1 MTDILRPVLELSV
14 IIPGILLAYLPV
26 KSYLRQTPLKLTAWL
41 LPLLL
46 GICILG
52 GAVCCALQIPT
63 RWFLFPLLPVIML
76 IYHKTLKIS
85 VWKSVSIFLAVFA
98 VFTCVKSLSR
108 AVNALMTA
116 DLHIT
121 ENELWL
127 HTGAGIFYNVICLMF
142 VLAMPAHAASKA
154 DELLQLVNAERAQAG
169 VAPLSMGSSALN
181 AAAQARAEELTV
193 NYSYNR
199 PNGSREFTILP
210 EYGVDDVSVG
220 ENYWAAAEDA
230 SDVVAAW
237 NRYDFFKERMLD
249 KDATSVGVGYYEG
262 GEYGNYW
269 VMIFTYA
276 RGTSENGFAQE
287 VLALVN
293 AERAKE
299 NLAPLAMGDA
309 KLQAAADERAKE
321 VAKVASH
328 TRPDGTNCF
337 TVLKEYGVSDTATGE
352 NAAWGETTPEKVVAD
367 WMASEGHRVN
377 IMDPAAKYMCL
388 GYNYDANSQWGHNW
402 IQIFAK

>member
-1 MTDILRPVLELSV
+1 MRNASMKVLKNL
-14 IIPGILLAYLPV
+14 
-26 KSYLRQTPLKLTAWL
+26 
-41 LPLLL
+41 
-46 GICILG
+46 
-52 GAVCCALQIPT
+52 VCCAA
-63 RWFLFPLLPVIML
+63 F
-76 IYHKTLKIS
+76 
-85 VWKSVSIFLAVFA
+85 
-98 VFTCVKSLSR
+98 
-108 AVNALMTA
+108 
-116 DLHIT
+116 
-121 ENELWL
+121 
-127 HTGAGIFYNVICLMF
+127 ICLMF

-181 AAAQARAEELTV
+181 AAAQARAKELTV

-210 EYGVDDVSVG
+210 
-220 ENYWAAAEDA
+220 
-230 SDVVAAW
+230 
-237 NRYDFFKERMLD
+237 
-249 KDATSVGVGYYEG
+249 
-262 GEYGNYW
+262 EYGNYW

>member
-1 MTDILRPVLELSV
+1 
-14 IIPGILLAYLPV
+14 
-26 KSYLRQTPLKLTAWL
+26 
-41 LPLLL
+41 
-46 GICILG
+46 
-52 GAVCCALQIPT
+52 
-63 RWFLFPLLPVIML
+63 
-76 IYHKTLKIS
+76 
-85 VWKSVSIFLAVFA
+85 
-98 VFTCVKSLSR
+98 
-108 AVNALMTA
+108 
-116 DLHIT
+116 
-121 ENELWL
+121 
-127 HTGAGIFYNVICLMF
+127 
-142 VLAMPAHAASKA
+142 MPAHAASKA

-181 AAAQARAEELTV
+181 AAAQARAKELTV

-220 ENYWAAAEDA
+220 ENYWAAAKDA

-249 KDATSVGVGYYEG
+249 KDATSVGIGYYEG

>member
-1 MTDILRPVLELSV
+1 MRNASMKVLKNL
-14 IIPGILLAYLPV
+14 
-26 KSYLRQTPLKLTAWL
+26 
-41 LPLLL
+41 
-46 GICILG
+46 
-52 GAVCCALQIPT
+52 VCCAA
-63 RWFLFPLLPVIML
+63 F
-76 IYHKTLKIS
+76 
-85 VWKSVSIFLAVFA
+85 
-98 VFTCVKSLSR
+98 
-108 AVNALMTA
+108 
-116 DLHIT
+116 
-121 ENELWL
+121 
-127 HTGAGIFYNVICLMF
+127 ICLMF

-181 AAAQARAEELTV
+181 AAAQARAKELTV

-220 ENYWAAAEDA
+220 ENYWAAAENA

-249 KDATSVGVGYYEG
+249 KDATSVGIGYYEG

-309 KLQAAADERAKE
+309 KLQAAADERDAALIRDRDAMARAGLSEREIVTGLALKYHLSDRH
-321 VAKVASH
+321 VW
-328 TRPDGTNCF
+328 R
-337 TVLKEYGVSDTATGE
+337 VL
-352 NAAWGETTPEKVVAD
+352 
-367 WMASEGHRVN
+367 HRV
-377 IMDPAAKYMCL
+377 PEGKTSL
-388 GYNYDANSQWGHNW
+388 FPLQRQGRLL
-402 IQIFAK
+402 

>member
-1 MTDILRPVLELSV
+1 MRNASMKVLKNL
-14 IIPGILLAYLPV
+14 
-26 KSYLRQTPLKLTAWL
+26 
-41 LPLLL
+41 
-46 GICILG
+46 
-52 GAVCCALQIPT
+52 VCCAA
-63 RWFLFPLLPVIML
+63 F
-76 IYHKTLKIS
+76 
-85 VWKSVSIFLAVFA
+85 
-98 VFTCVKSLSR
+98 
-108 AVNALMTA
+108 
-116 DLHIT
+116 
-121 ENELWL
+121 
-127 HTGAGIFYNVICLMF
+127 ICLMF
-142 VLAMPAHAASKA
+142 VLAMPAHAASKV

-181 AAAQARAEELTV
+181 AAAQARAKELTV

-220 ENYWAAAEDA
+220 ENYWAAAENA

-249 KDATSVGVGYYEG
+249 KDATSVGIGYYEG

-276 RGTSENGFAQE
+276 R
-287 VLALVN
+287 
-293 AERAKE
+293 
-299 NLAPLAMGDA
+299 
-309 KLQAAADERAKE
+309 
-321 VAKVASH
+321 
-328 TRPDGTNCF
+328 GTNCF

>member
-1 MTDILRPVLELSV
+1 MRNASMKVLKNL
-14 IIPGILLAYLPV
+14 
-26 KSYLRQTPLKLTAWL
+26 
-41 LPLLL
+41 
-46 GICILG
+46 
-52 GAVCCALQIPT
+52 VCCAA
-63 RWFLFPLLPVIML
+63 F
-76 IYHKTLKIS
+76 
-85 VWKSVSIFLAVFA
+85 
-98 VFTCVKSLSR
+98 
-108 AVNALMTA
+108 
-116 DLHIT
+116 
-121 ENELWL
+121 
-127 HTGAGIFYNVICLMF
+127 ICLMF

-181 AAAQARAEELTV
+181 AAAQARAKELTV

-220 ENYWAAAEDA
+220 ENYWAAAENA

-249 KDATSVGVGYYEG
+249 KDATSVGIGYYEG

-337 TVLKEYGVSDTATGE
+337 TVLKEYGVSDT
-352 NAAWGETTPEKVVAD
+352 VAFRSHPVCND
-367 WMASEGHRVN
+367 LFGRSLAPGGILAGGGIS

>member
-1 MTDILRPVLELSV
+1 MRNASMKVLKNL
-14 IIPGILLAYLPV
+14 
-26 KSYLRQTPLKLTAWL
+26 
-41 LPLLL
+41 
-46 GICILG
+46 
-52 GAVCCALQIPT
+52 VCCAA
-63 RWFLFPLLPVIML
+63 F
-76 IYHKTLKIS
+76 
-85 VWKSVSIFLAVFA
+85 
-98 VFTCVKSLSR
+98 
-108 AVNALMTA
+108 
-116 DLHIT
+116 
-121 ENELWL
+121 
-127 HTGAGIFYNVICLMF
+127 ICLMF

-169 VAPLSMGSSALN
+169 VVPLSMGSSALN
-181 AAAQARAEELTV
+181 AAAQARAKELTV

-220 ENYWAAAEDA
+220 ENYWAASDSAED
-230 SDVVAAW
+230 VFETW
-237 NRYDFFKERMLD
+237 NRYDFFRARMMS
-249 KDATSVGVGYYEG
+249 KDATHVGIGYYEG

-276 RGTSENGFAQE
+276 PNTSNNQFAQE
-287 VLALVN
+287 LLTLVN
-293 AERAKE
+293 NERTKDGLSA
-299 NLAPLAMGDA
+299 LTLGDA
-309 KLQAAADERAKE
+309 NLNAAAEKRAQE
-321 VAKVASH
+321 VAKTASH

>member
-1 MTDILRPVLELSV
+1 MRNASMKVLKNL
-14 IIPGILLAYLPV
+14 
-26 KSYLRQTPLKLTAWL
+26 
-41 LPLLL
+41 
-46 GICILG
+46 
-52 GAVCCALQIPT
+52 VCCAA
-63 RWFLFPLLPVIML
+63 F
-76 IYHKTLKIS
+76 
-85 VWKSVSIFLAVFA
+85 
-98 VFTCVKSLSR
+98 
-108 AVNALMTA
+108 
-116 DLHIT
+116 
-121 ENELWL
+121 
-127 HTGAGIFYNVICLMF
+127 ICLMF

-181 AAAQARAEELTV
+181 AAAQARAKELTV

-220 ENYWAAAEDA
+220 ENYWAAAENA

-249 KDATSVGVGYYEG
+249 KDATSVGIGYYEG

-276 RGTSENGFAQE
+276 
-287 VLALVN
+287 
-293 AERAKE
+293 
-299 NLAPLAMGDA
+299 
-309 KLQAAADERAKE
+309 
-321 VAKVASH
+321 
-328 TRPDGTNCF
+328 RPDGTNCF

>member
-1 MTDILRPVLELSV
+1 MRNASMKVLKNL
-14 IIPGILLAYLPV
+14 
-26 KSYLRQTPLKLTAWL
+26 
-41 LPLLL
+41 
-46 GICILG
+46 
-52 GAVCCALQIPT
+52 VCCAA
-63 RWFLFPLLPVIML
+63 F
-76 IYHKTLKIS
+76 
-85 VWKSVSIFLAVFA
+85 
-98 VFTCVKSLSR
+98 
-108 AVNALMTA
+108 
-116 DLHIT
+116 
-121 ENELWL
+121 
-127 HTGAGIFYNVICLMF
+127 ICLMF

-181 AAAQARAEELTV
+181 AAAQARAKELTV

-220 ENYWAAAEDA
+220 ENYWAAAENA

-237 NRYDFFKERMLD
+237 NRYDFFKERML
-249 KDATSVGVGYYEG
+249 
-262 GEYGNYW
+262 
-269 VMIFTYA
+269 
-276 RGTSENGFAQE
+276 
-287 VLALVN
+287 VN

-309 KLQAAADERAKE
+309 RLQAAADERAKE

>member
-1 MTDILRPVLELSV
+1 MRNASMKVLKNL
-14 IIPGILLAYLPV
+14 
-26 KSYLRQTPLKLTAWL
+26 
-41 LPLLL
+41 
-46 GICILG
+46 
-52 GAVCCALQIPT
+52 VCCAA
-63 RWFLFPLLPVIML
+63 F
-76 IYHKTLKIS
+76 
-85 VWKSVSIFLAVFA
+85 
-98 VFTCVKSLSR
+98 
-108 AVNALMTA
+108 
-116 DLHIT
+116 
-121 ENELWL
+121 
-127 HTGAGIFYNVICLMF
+127 ICLMF

-181 AAAQARAEELTV
+181 AAAQARAKELTV

-199 PNGSREFTILP
+199 PNGSR
-210 EYGVDDVSVG
+210 DA
-220 ENYWAAAEDA
+220 ENA

-249 KDATSVGVGYYEG
+249 KDATSVGIGYYEG

>member
-1 MTDILRPVLELSV
+1 MRNASMKVLKNL
-14 IIPGILLAYLPV
+14 
-26 KSYLRQTPLKLTAWL
+26 
-41 LPLLL
+41 
-46 GICILG
+46 
-52 GAVCCALQIPT
+52 VCCAA
-63 RWFLFPLLPVIML
+63 F
-76 IYHKTLKIS
+76 
-85 VWKSVSIFLAVFA
+85 
-98 VFTCVKSLSR
+98 
-108 AVNALMTA
+108 
-116 DLHIT
+116 
-121 ENELWL
+121 
-127 HTGAGIFYNVICLMF
+127 ICLML

-181 AAAQARAEELTV
+181 AAAQARAKELTV

-220 ENYWAAAEDA
+220 ENYWAAAENA

-249 KDATSVGVGYYEG
+249 KDATSVGIGYYEG

-299 NLAPLAMGDA
+299 IWHLWPWAMPSCRPPPMSAQRKWQRSLPTPAPMAPT
-309 KLQAAADERAKE
+309 
-321 VAKVASH
+321 AS
-328 TRPDGTNCF
+328 PC
-337 TVLKEYGVSDTATGE
+337 
-352 NAAWGETTPEKVVAD
+352 
-367 WMASEGHRVN
+367 
-377 IMDPAAKYMCL
+377 
-388 GYNYDANSQWGHNW
+388 
-402 IQIFAK
+402 

>member
-1 MTDILRPVLELSV
+1 MRNASMKVLKNL
-14 IIPGILLAYLPV
+14 
-26 KSYLRQTPLKLTAWL
+26 
-41 LPLLL
+41 
-46 GICILG
+46 
-52 GAVCCALQIPT
+52 VCCAA
-63 RWFLFPLLPVIML
+63 F
-76 IYHKTLKIS
+76 
-85 VWKSVSIFLAVFA
+85 
-98 VFTCVKSLSR
+98 
-108 AVNALMTA
+108 
-116 DLHIT
+116 
-121 ENELWL
+121 
-127 HTGAGIFYNVICLMF
+127 ICLMF

-181 AAAQARAEELTV
+181 AAAQARAKELTV

-199 PNGSREFTILP
+199 PNGSREFTVLA
-210 EYGVDDVSVG
+210 EYGVNEIEVG
-220 ENYWAAAEDA
+220 ENYWAASDSAED
-230 SDVVAAW
+230 VFETW
-237 NRYDFFKERMLD
+237 NRYDFFRARMMS
-249 KDATSVGVGYYEG
+249 KDATHVGIGYYEG

-276 RGTSENGFAQE
+276 PNTSNNQFAQE
-287 VLALVN
+287 LLTLVN
-293 AERAKE
+293 NERTKNGLSA
-299 NLAPLAMGDA
+299 LTLGDA
-309 KLQAAADERAKE
+309 NLNAAAEKRAQE
-321 VAKVASH
+321 VAKTASH

>member
-1 MTDILRPVLELSV
+1 MRNTTKNVL
-14 IIPGILLAYLPV
+14 
-26 KSYLRQTPLKLTAWL
+26 KN
-41 LPLLL
+41 LLL
-46 GICILG
+46 
-52 GAVCCALQIPT
+52 CAAM
-63 RWFLFPLLPVIML
+63 F
-76 IYHKTLKIS
+76 
-85 VWKSVSIFLAVFA
+85 
-98 VFTCVKSLSR
+98 
-108 AVNALMTA
+108 
-116 DLHIT
+116 
-121 ENELWL
+121 
-127 HTGAGIFYNVICLMF
+127 CLMM
-142 VLAMPAHAASKA
+142 VMAMPAHAATSNGA
-154 DELLQLVNAERAQAG
+154 ELLSLINNERAASG
-169 VAPLSMGSSALN
+169 IAPLTIGSTELN
-181 AAAQARAEELTV
+181 AAAQARAEELAT

-220 ENYWAAAEDA
+220 ENYWAAAENA

-249 KDATSVGVGYYEG
+249 KDATSVGIGYYEG

-299 NLAPLAMGDA
+299 NLAPLAMGDT

>member
-1 MTDILRPVLELSV
+1 MRNASMKVLKNL
-14 IIPGILLAYLPV
+14 
-26 KSYLRQTPLKLTAWL
+26 
-41 LPLLL
+41 
-46 GICILG
+46 
-52 GAVCCALQIPT
+52 VCCAA
-63 RWFLFPLLPVIML
+63 F
-76 IYHKTLKIS
+76 
-85 VWKSVSIFLAVFA
+85 
-98 VFTCVKSLSR
+98 
-108 AVNALMTA
+108 
-116 DLHIT
+116 
-121 ENELWL
+121 
-127 HTGAGIFYNVICLMF
+127 ICLMF

-181 AAAQARAEELTV
+181 AAAQARAEELTG

-220 ENYWAAAEDA
+220 ENYWAAAENA

-249 KDATSVGVGYYEG
+249 KDATSVGIGYYEG

-293 AERAKE
+293 ADYDSSEVGSCTTGDYGWSGQCGGSVSERQDCT
-299 NLAPLAMGDA
+299 G
-309 KLQAAADERAKE
+309 ADQGCRRLCG
-321 VAKVASH
+321 S
-328 TRPDGTNCF
+328 TQC
-337 TVLKEYGVSDTATGE
+337 EYFRQTQSDYCTACRGGS
-352 NAAWGETTPEKVVAD
+352 W
-367 WMASEGHRVN
+367 
-377 IMDPAAKYMCL
+377 
-388 GYNYDANSQWGHNW
+388 
-402 IQIFAK
+402 

>member
-1 MTDILRPVLELSV
+1 MKNSARNVWLGSV
-14 IIPGILLAYLPV
+14 AQIE
-26 KSYLRQTPLKLTAWL
+26 T
-41 LPLLL
+41 
-46 GICILG
+46 
-52 GAVCCALQIPT
+52 GAVNSVVTVALKGHDTIT
-63 RWFLFPLLPVIML
+63 
-76 IYHKTLKIS
+76 S
-85 VWKSVSIFLAVFA
+85 V
-98 VFTCVKSLSR
+98 
-108 AVNALMTA
+108 
-116 DLHIT
+116 IT
-121 ENELWL
+121 EN
-127 HTGAGIFYNVICLMF
+127 
-142 VLAMPAHAASKA
+142 
-154 DELLQLVNAERAQAG
+154 
-169 VAPLSMGSSALN
+169 
-181 AAAQARAEELTV
+181 
-193 NYSYNR
+193 
-199 PNGSREFTILP
+199 
-210 EYGVDDVSVG
+210 SVQRLG
-220 ENYWAAAEDA
+220 L
-230 SDVVAAW
+230 
-237 NRYDFFKERMLD
+237 KP
-249 KDATSVGVGYYEG
+249 
-262 GEYGNYW
+262 
-269 VMIFTYA
+269 
-276 RGTSENGFAQE
+276 GTE